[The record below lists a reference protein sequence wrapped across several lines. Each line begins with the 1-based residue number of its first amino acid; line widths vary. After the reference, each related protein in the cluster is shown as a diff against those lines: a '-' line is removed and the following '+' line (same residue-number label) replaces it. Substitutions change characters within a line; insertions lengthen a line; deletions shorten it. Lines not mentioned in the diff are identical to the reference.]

1 MNEPIRVYQAGIHWD
16 ERGANLFVH
25 YAHLSPCGE
34 WVERGDTR
42 YRLTSEWHFTDAA
55 ARRSKAAEIAAMGA
69 KLLEQAAALTAEREV
84 AA

>member
-1 MNEPIRVYQAGIHWD
+1 MSERIRVYQAGIHWD

-25 YAHLSPCGE
+25 YAHVSPCGE

-42 YRLTSEWHFTDAA
+42 WRLTPEWYFTEHA

-69 KLLEQAAALTAEREV
+69 KLLEQAAALTSSREV